1 VLKVA
6 SELYAEAQNS
16 YAVEDL
22 KAAGEGVNIPP
33 EIIEQAIAQV
43 QEQRRQEAVERE
55 KTQAKNQKLKLVGAG
70 VGTLALLW
78 GILAFNAMSRANQQV
93 NSAWAQVE
101 NVLQRRA
108 DLIPQLLKV
117 TKAQS
122 KNEKDVI
129 KLLLSSQKAF
139 ENAKTNEDKLKASQS
154 IDRALKDFDK
164 VVKPADLDSSQA
176 YLNLQY
182 EIAGSVNRI
191 TKAKKDYIS
200 AVKIYNQAVTSF
212 PNSIVANV
220 TGMKPV
226 EFSQIN
232 KN

>member
-1 VLKVA
+1 MLKVA

>member
-122 KNEKDVI
+122 KNEKDMI